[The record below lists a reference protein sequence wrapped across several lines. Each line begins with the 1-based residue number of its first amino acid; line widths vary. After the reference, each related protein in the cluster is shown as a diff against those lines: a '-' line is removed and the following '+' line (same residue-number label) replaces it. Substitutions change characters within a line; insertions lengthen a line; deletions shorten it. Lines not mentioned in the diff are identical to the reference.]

1 MSDLWRALAASHD
14 LDDRRDR
21 SSGRVPRGH
30 ARVDEALSDADA
42 LPWRQAPAR
51 VRESI
56 LGGLDATA
64 PGGAGVETDWSLAG
78 RRAAAWSLGGLGVAA
93 LVALGVFVLVRPGA
107 QAPMDQSPIARTD
120 SPTPSPTTPTRGD
133 APGALAI
140 GPAAMGPVALV
151 RLPERVAPL
160 GEALPAPLLDEA
172 NHLRE
177 DTRRA
182 MDAMFASL
190 PGGWTR

>member
-21 SSGRVPRGH
+21 TSARVPRGH

-42 LPWRQAPAR
+42 LPWRAAPAG
-51 VRESI
+51 VRTNVLRAIEGSSRARHGAGADPWAPVAR
-56 LGGLDATA
+56 LVAWSVGGLSA
-64 PGGAGVETDWSLAG
+64 
-78 RRAAAWSLGGLGVAA
+78 AA
-93 LVALGVFVLVRPGA
+93 LVALGVFLLVRPAGTT
-107 QAPMDQSPIARTD
+107 PREPGPIARTD
-120 SPTPSPTTPTRGD
+120 SPTAPVPVPTTRE
-133 APGALAI
+133 APGAM

-172 NHLRE
+172 KHLRE